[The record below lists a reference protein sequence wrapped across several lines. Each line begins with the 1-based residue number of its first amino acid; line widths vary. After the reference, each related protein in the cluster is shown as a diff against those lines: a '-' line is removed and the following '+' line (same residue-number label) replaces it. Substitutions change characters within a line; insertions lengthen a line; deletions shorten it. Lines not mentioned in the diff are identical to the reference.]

1 MMGVKDDH
9 QKCEGTVTTSIE
21 SVKAKSGNTA
31 NVASPGVSPWMRIL
45 RPKSEDKNMRYTS
58 NFLRGLFIVS
68 LAGLPIAAHALD
80 SGQYSG
86 VPDNV
91 RSWFKSVRSPHGV
104 PCCDVSDGHRTSYD
118 MRADNHYWVPI
129 EGEWHQV
136 PQEAIVYNAGNPVG
150 EAVVWYVRQGPD
162 SIYIRC
168 FVPGGGV

>member
-1 MMGVKDDH
+1 
-9 QKCEGTVTTSIE
+9 
-21 SVKAKSGNTA
+21 
-31 NVASPGVSPWMRIL
+31 
-45 RPKSEDKNMRYTS
+45 MRYTS
-58 NFLRGLFIVS
+58 NFLRGLFIAS
-68 LAGLPIAAHALD
+68 LAGLPIAAQALD

-150 EAVVWYVRQGPD
+150 EAVVWYVRQGPELD
-162 SIYIRC
+162 LHPLLRARRRRLTRSPLSADRWS
-168 FVPGGGV
+168 VEDTSGGPEVIEPARNAEL